1 MTLSEYI
8 NEEPLSEEDVAE
20 VRKVAKT
27 RIKVWRRRAFYSIVA
42 LLLNCAAVYP
52 FLEGHPYHY
61 YWESFGK
68 YLILLSMALLVV
80 SVYCVAL
87 FWSAWQALR
96 DFETG

>member
-27 RIKVWRRRAFYSIVA
+27 RIKVCQRRAFYSIVA
-42 LLLNCAAVYP
+42 LLLNCAVVYP
-52 FLEGHPYHY
+52 FLEGHQYHN

-68 YLILLSMALLVV
+68 YLVLLSMALLVV

-96 DFETG
+96 DFENG